1 MMINNNV
8 TQKCCVLMIQKVKVA
23 LDQKKVK
30 EKVKGTLHW
39 VSKKGSVDI
48 KVNEYDRLFEHS
60 NPASSQ
66 KVNEELLKMINPN
79 SSKTS
84 IAKAEPFLSN
94 AHKRRQVSISKK
106 RVFHCRQQRNPF
118 NCF

>member
-1 MMINNNV
+1 
-8 TQKCCVLMIQKVKVA
+8 MIQKVKVA

-30 EKVKGTLHW
+30 ERLKGTLHW

-48 KVNEYDRLFEHS
+48 KVNEYDRLFEHP
-60 NPASSQ
+60 NPASAES
-66 KVNEELLKMINPN
+66 NEELLKMINPN

-94 AHKRRQVSISKK
+94 AQKGDRFQFQRKGYFIVDNNETPLIVFNKTVGLRDNWKK
-106 RVFHCRQQRNPF
+106 
-118 NCF
+118 